1 MGRRSKNIKVVH
13 KNHQCEKDSEIIS
26 SDLRS
31 NINEKDEEEKILE
44 AKVFG
49 DINPFNDELKNA
61 LTETYD
67 FHDSICL
74 NSEAVDFSLLQDHE
88 LFYVDTSVDQKK
100 CDYSLSKSFALN
112 VVDKG
117 FAWEDSDDERLV
129 ISLTSMGR
137 LRKLRRSETD
147 DTINGKEYCMR
158 LREQFERVNPVPD
171 WAVSKFLNDQD
182 LKQDEDS
189 NYGISEDSGFVDDV
203 SIFDKSL
210 KSLLMSSEGYVRKTT
225 SSTLPPTTINIKRLR
240 DANFCSPSESA
251 ILSLSFHSFY
261 PLLLSG
267 GYDRIL
273 RIFHIDGDVNPLV
286 SSLYLRSSSIET
298 AVFHPNDNKIMVGGR
313 RKYFY
318 IWDLESGDIR
328 KVSRTYGHDD
338 TFVTME
344 KFSLSPC
351 GRFIGII
358 GNKGWFNVLSSR
370 TGQWITGFKIEGDI
384 SSISWFKS
392 GKEICI
398 ANRNGEIWEWDI
410 MSQKV
415 LSRWN
420 DNNNVCTTKISLGGF
435 DDRWFAVGSNTGV
448 VNVYDRRD
456 LFGESSKPYLYK
468 TLDHLTTSIN
478 TLEFSPD
485 GQILAMA
492 SREKSDFLRLIH
504 FPTGSAYRNWPT
516 ASTPLGR
523 ISAVKFS
530 PPGSEITIG
539 NETGKI
545 GLWRFAYYYS

>member
-1 MGRRSKNIKVVH
+1 MGRKSKNAKLAQ
-13 KNHQCEKDSEIIS
+13 KNRQYEKNFDTVL

-31 NINEKDEEEKILE
+31 NVDEKDQEEKILE

-49 DINPFNDELKNA
+49 DINPFNAELKNA

-67 FHDSICL
+67 ICTSMCL
-74 NSEAVDFSLLQDHE
+74 DDKIVDFSLLQDHE
-88 LFYVDTSVDQKK
+88 LFYIDTSVEQKK
-100 CDYSLSKSFALN
+100 SDYSL
-112 VVDKG
+112 DKPSVSSVREKE

-137 LRKLRRSETD
+137 LRKLRKSETD
-147 DTINGKEYCMR
+147 NMINGKEYCMR
-158 LREQFERVNPVPD
+158 LREQFERINPVPE
-171 WAVSKFLNDQD
+171 WAFSTFLNDRD
-182 LKQDEDS
+182 SKQNGDNS
-189 NYGISEDSGFVDDV
+189 YGISEDSGSIDDFTV
-203 SIFDKSL
+203 FNKSL
-210 KSLLMSSEGYVRKTT
+210 KSLLKSSEGYARKTT
-225 SSTLPPTTINIKRLR
+225 PSVLPPTTINIKRLK
-240 DANFCSPSESA
+240 DANFSSPSESA

-267 GYDRIL
+267 GHDSIL
-273 RIFHIDGDVNPLV
+273 RIFHIDGDINPLV

-338 TFVTME
+338 TLATME

-351 GRFIGII
+351 GKFIGVI
-358 GNKGWFNVLSSR
+358 GNKGWFNVLSSK
-370 TGQWITGFKIEGDI
+370 TGQWITGFKIEGHI
-384 SSISWFKS
+384 SSVSWFKS

-435 DDRWFAVGSNTGV
+435 DDRWFAIGSNTGI
-448 VNVYDRRD
+448 VNVYDRS
-456 LFGESSKPYLYK
+456 LLSESNRPCFYK

-478 TLEFSPD
+478 ALEFSPD
-485 GQILAMA
+485 GQILAIA
-492 SREKSDFLRLIH
+492 SREKRDFLRLIH
-504 FPTGSAYRNWPT
+504 FPTGSVYRNWPT
-516 ASTPLGR
+516 TLTPLGR
-523 ISAVKFS
+523 ISAIKFS

-539 NETGKI
+539 NESGKI